1 MKVQTDAMY
10 GAWELGELKKEN
22 STSQKRGL
30 PFILASVVLWALITG
45 IQLTDLTI
53 PQKNMGTFCCSVLLM
68 PLACLFAKI
77 IKADLFA
84 NKKNPINKLGFLCTM
99 NQVLYILIV
108 MWAFSENPGRMVMLF
123 AMIFAA
129 HLLPFAWIY
138 EARAYAVLSVAG
150 TVLALLAG
158 LLFGNAAVGI
168 LMVVLEMILSA
179 CLLVK
184 NRNL

>member
-1 MKVQTDAMY
+1 
-10 GAWELGELKKEN
+10 
-22 STSQKRGL
+22 
-30 PFILASVVLWALITG
+30 
-45 IQLTDLTI
+45 
-53 PQKNMGTFCCSVLLM
+53 
-68 PLACLFAKI
+68 
-77 IKADLFA
+77 
-84 NKKNPINKLGFLCTM
+84 
-99 NQVLYILIV
+99 
-108 MWAFSENPGRMVMLF
+108 
-123 AMIFAA
+123 MIFAA

-168 LMVVLEMILSA
+168 LMVVLETILSA